1 MHDRSIPASAI
12 GSAGHIANPK
22 EAAMP
27 VTMTKFLR
35 TVLYA
40 DILFST
46 GGALLMAAGAP
57 FLSPLLG
64 LPSTLLVG
72 AGLVLI
78 PWVLGLGVVVRLR
91 HVPKIVMVDIVAIN
105 FLWCA
110 ACFGLFA
117 SGAIAPNGLGIAFV
131 VAQALV
137 VALFGVLQFL
147 GLRDAAAA
155 A

>member
-1 MHDRSIPASAI
+1 
-12 GSAGHIANPK
+12 
-22 EAAMP
+22 MP

-57 FLSPLLG
+57 FLSPLLN
-64 LPSTLLVG
+64 LPSALLLG
-72 AGLVLI
+72 AGLVLV
-78 PWVLGLGVVVRLR
+78 PWVLALVVIVRRDRVSKAVL
-91 HVPKIVMVDIVAIN
+91 VDIAGLN
-105 FLWCA
+105 LLWCA
-110 ACFGLFA
+110 ACFGLLA
-117 SGAIAPNGLGIAFV
+117 SGEIAPNGLGVAFV
-131 VAQALV
+131 IAQALA
-137 VALFGVLQFL
+137 VALLGVLQFL

>member
-1 MHDRSIPASAI
+1 L
-12 GSAGHIANPK
+12 AGWIVKLK
-22 EAAMP
+22 EADMP
-27 VTMTKFLR
+27 VTMTKYLR

-40 DILFST
+40 DILFSAA
-46 GGALLMAAGAP
+46 GALLMAAGAP

-72 AGLVLI
+72 AGLVLV
-78 PWVLGLGVVVRLR
+78 PWVLGLGVVVRRR
-91 HVPKIVMVDIVAIN
+91 HVPRIVMVDILAIN

-110 ACFGLFA
+110 ACLGLLA

-137 VALFGVLQFL
+137 VALFGVLQAI
-147 GLRDAAAA
+147 GLREAAAA